1 LLIFQCAG
9 QIDIH
14 EHGVAGTARSVGKQP
29 SGAAQPPGAQRWLA
43 AHEEHA
49 GQVNRL
55 HRRAVHVPLLEIMP
69 MQLLRERQALRDVTK
84 PPCRVSEPPQVV
96 VGETS
101 PLASGGESAVGVR
114 VPSPPVSHSRLGEQ
128 RGAVDGMRHVP
139 P

>member
-1 LLIFQCAG
+1 
-9 QIDIH
+9 
-14 EHGVAGTARSVGKQP
+14 
-29 SGAAQPPGAQRWLA
+29 
-43 AHEEHA
+43 
-49 GQVNRL
+49 
-55 HRRAVHVPLLEIMP
+55 
-69 MQLLRERQALRDVTK
+69 MQLLRERQALGDVTK

-101 PLASGGESAVGVR
+101 PLASRGESAVGVR